1 MRREWAR
8 GQSGARPETCAARQL
23 ASELEARGVAAEF
36 AVPVAE
42 RLAEGDELRGRRLD
56 AVLEGVAAAYAAHQL
71 DYEVLKQ
78 SARNIDEIQ
87 RLMAGFAGELRKLEE
102 GLRVVSAYVL
112 RMHDKAS
119 SDVSKRV
126 H

>member
-1 MRREWAR
+1 MQRKWAL
-8 GQSGARPETCAARQL
+8 GQSGSQPEMRAATQL

-36 AVPVAE
+36 AAPVAE
-42 RLAEGDELRGRRLD
+42 RLAQGDELRGRRLD
-56 AVLEGVAAAYAAHQL
+56 AVLAGVTAAYAAHQL
-71 DYEVLKQ
+71 DYEVLEE
-78 SARNIDEIQ
+78 SARNIDEIE

-119 SDVSKRV
+119 SAVGKRV